1 MTRRIPIAAAATA
14 LALLLAGC
22 EEAPQSRLVDMR
34 VPGTMSF
41 AQFATARG
49 PMFVETHGSPF
60 GRGLALDG
68 AAFARQLTG
77 AFSIPTLRFT
87 TTRTEAPQADHRL
100 VFAFDPPEAFTLES
114 LCAGQVQ
121 TGVVRKADI
130 VQVTAAFCHET
141 RLYAVARGSVRRP
154 RTVDDEGWRQLVQQ
168 LGRHLV
174 SDRPAN

>member
-1 MTRRIPIAAAATA
+1 MNHHISIAAT

-41 AQFATARG
+41 AQFATTGG
-49 PMFVETHGSPF
+49 PMLVETHGTPL
-60 GRGLALDG
+60 GRGLSLDG
-68 AAFARQLTG
+68 ALFAKQLTG
-77 AFSIPTLRFT
+77 AFAIPTLRFT

-100 VFAFDPPEAFTLES
+100 VFAFDPPESFKLES
-114 LCAGQVQ
+114 LCAGPVQ

-141 RLYAVARGSVRRP
+141 KLYAVARGSVRRP
-154 RTVDDEGWRQLVQQ
+154 RAPDDDGWRQLVQQ